1 MSNQVANS
9 IKVQSLIFE
18 AAQAFKVGD
27 AEKMCKA
34 MGWFY
39 HDSKGETAS
48 AEEISNCLSSCVY
61 SAIRCYQANVVAGKP
76 YLNISCGTGRVW
88 VRVDFFTP
96 DAPQAYVYFGEHVS
110 RS

>member
-1 MSNQVANS
+1 MSNQSTDSTKVPS
-9 IKVQSLIFE
+9 IIFE

-34 MGWFY
+34 MKWRY
-39 HDSKGETAS
+39 HNSKGKTAS

-61 SAIRCYQANVVAGKP
+61 SAIRCYRENLEAGKP

>member
-9 IKVQSLIFE
+9 IKVQSLILE
-18 AAQAFKVGD
+18 VAQVFNVANAV
-27 AEKMCKA
+27 KMCKA
-34 MGWFY
+34 MGWRY
-39 HDSKGETAS
+39 HDSKGKTAS
-48 AEEISNCLSSCVY
+48 EEEISNCLSSCTY
-61 SAIRCYQANVVAGKP
+61 SAIRCYNENVAAGNP

-96 DAPQAYVYFGEHVS
+96 DAPQAYVYFGEHFS